1 MKRVLIGASAVL
13 LMASLANAA
22 PFVVSQAGDART
34 VTWSY
39 DPDGAGPLGSIT
51 GSADLTVN
59 SINASSLQLF
69 VTLSNTT
76 GSAFTNAGIASFGFS
91 IDPNAS
97 SVSGTSTGANDTTT
111 DTDAFSGFGLDNIPG
126 LSMVEVCAWTAN
138 SCNGGGQQS
147 LLAKGL
153 TDLFVITLSWNTP
166 NAVAQYTLDNFALK
180 VQTNVTS
187 YEFYTNGGGGGTGGG
202 GSTAPEPASMLLL
215 GMGLIAM
222 AHRLRQRKS
231 A

>member
-1 MKRVLIGASAVL
+1 MKRVLIAASVAL
-13 LMASLANAA
+13 LTASVANAA
-22 PFVVSQAGDART
+22 PFVVTTAGDAKT
-34 VTWSY
+34 ITWSY
-39 DPDGAGPLGSIT
+39 DPDGGGPLGSIT
-51 GSADLTVN
+51 GSADLLVN
-59 SINASSLQLF
+59 SISTSSLQLF

-76 GSAFTNAGIASFGFS
+76 GSAYTKAGISSFGFS

-97 SVSGTSTGANDTTT
+97 SATGTSTGANDTTT

-126 LSMVEVCAWTAN
+126 LSLVEVCAWAAN

-153 TDLFVITLSWNTP
+153 TDLFVITLNWNTP
-166 NAVAQYTLDNFALK
+166 NTVAQYTLDNFALK

-202 GSTAPEPASMLLL
+202 GSTAPEPASLLLL
-215 GMGLIAM
+215 GTGLIGA
-222 AHRLRQRKS
+222 AHRLRRKPR